1 MFHRSGSIF
10 QFIIFPSP
18 MILQKKL
25 KKKKKKKKK
34 NGFKYLEIGCK
45 IVFLKF
51 NLIDDNLSLLRYY

>member
-25 KKKKKKKKK
+25 KKKKK
-34 NGFKYLEIGCK
+34 NGFKYLEIENLWVQNSIFK
-45 IVFLKF
+45 I
-51 NLIDDNLSLLRYY
+51 